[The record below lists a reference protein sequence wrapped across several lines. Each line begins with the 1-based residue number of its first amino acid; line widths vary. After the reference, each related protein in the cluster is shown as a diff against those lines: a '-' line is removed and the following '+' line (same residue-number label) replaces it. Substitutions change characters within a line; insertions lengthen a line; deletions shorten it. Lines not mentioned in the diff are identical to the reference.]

1 MGKTEL
7 LITVILFNIF
17 FLGFIVAIMVY
28 IRKYK
33 QRKKEY
39 LVEIQIKNEIHQK
52 EILATQLEI
61 QESTMKQIG
70 RELHD
75 NIGQKLTLVSLYTQQ
90 LLHENKFPD
99 INEKIQQVSEII
111 NHSID
116 DLRSLSKTLTDN
128 KINRISIIELI
139 QDEVNVANSVKKC
152 KVSFEHDVE
161 NSDLSFEHK
170 SVVLRIIQEFIQNSM
185 KHSECKNID
194 IVFKS
199 DAKTLWQLS
208 VKDDGIGFNLNE
220 IKSNGIG
227 LTNMKNRAEII
238 GAQFTLTSEKN
249 FGTSLNIVLNKTP

>member
-1 MGKTEL
+1 MEKTEL

-17 FLGFIVAIMVY
+17 FLGFIVAITIY

-39 LVEIQIKNEIHQK
+39 LSEIQIKNEIHQK
-52 EILATQLEI
+52 ELLATQLEI

-99 INEKIQQVSEII
+99 INEKIEQVSEII

-116 DLRSLSKTLTDN
+116 ELRSLSKSLTDN
-128 KINRISIIELI
+128 KISRIPITELI
-139 QDEVNVANSVKKC
+139 QDEVNVANALKKC
-152 KVSFEHDVE
+152 EVSFEHNFED
-161 NSDLSFEHK
+161 SDLNFEHK

-185 KHSECKNID
+185 KHSECKN
-194 IVFKS
+194 VFINLKS
-199 DAKTLWQLS
+199 DAETEWKLS
-208 VKDDGIGFNLNE
+208 INDDGKGFDANE

-227 LTNMKNRAEII
+227 LTNMKNRAKII
-238 GAQFTLTSEKN
+238 GAHFTLTSEKN
-249 FGTSLNIVLNKTP
+249 IGTSLKIVLNK